1 MRPSRRFAWLLI
13 IDAPVI
19 LALMWQWAYHDS
31 RHALLDSAT
40 MWTLTIGFLAG
51 SADRLRSLK
60 NTSQNPKA
68 TEKRDA
74 LLVFPTE
81 GKETQE
87 AVEAPTP
94 SSDASGVRIA
104 WFTFLTHA
112 VLMIALSWRW
122 AFQHEPYTI
131 LGAVTLSTLM
141 LGFFQASA
149 TAVAGLGRS
158 AEARAP
164 RRNEDQNALLLF
176 PAEESVANDFV
187 RAPRLLATGR
197 KALL

>member
-1 MRPSRRFAWLLI
+1 MRPSRRLAWLLI
-13 IDAPVI
+13 ANAPVI
-19 LALMWQWAYHDS
+19 LALMWQWAYHDN

-40 MWTLTIGFLAG
+40 IWTLTIGFLAG
-51 SADRLRSLK
+51 AADRLRLLK
-60 NTSQNPKA
+60 NTSQDPTA
-68 TEKRDA
+68 TERRDA

-81 GKETQE
+81 GQETRE
-87 AVEAPTP
+87 VEAPRP
-94 SSDASGVRIA
+94 SFQAPSIRIA

-141 LGFFQASA
+141 LGFFRASA
-149 TAVAGLGRS
+149 TVVAGLGHS
-158 AEARAP
+158 AEARKP
-164 RRNEDQNALLLF
+164 RNQHGLLLF
-176 PAEESVANDFV
+176 PAEESGANDFV
-187 RAPRLLATGR
+187 PAPRLLATGR

>member
-1 MRPSRRFAWLLI
+1 MRPPRRLAWLLI
-13 IDAPVI
+13 ANAPVS

-31 RHALLDSAT
+31 RHVLLDSAT
-40 MWTLTIGFLAG
+40 MWTLTIGLLAG
-51 SADRLRSLK
+51 AADRLRGLK
-60 NTSQNPKA
+60 DTSQDPRA
-68 TEKRDA
+68 IEKRDA
-74 LLVFPTE
+74 LLVFPAE
-81 GKETQE
+81 AQELQE
-87 AVEAPTP
+87 AVEAPGP
-94 SSDASGVRIA
+94 SSRAPSVRIA

-122 AFQHEPYTI
+122 AFRHEPYTI

-158 AEARAP
+158 AEARKP
-164 RRNEDQNALLLF
+164 RKNEDQNGLLHF
-176 PAEESVANDFV
+176 PAEESGANDFV
-187 RAPRLLATGR
+187 PAPRLLATGR

>member
-13 IDAPVI
+13 VNAPVI
-19 LALMWQWAYHDS
+19 LALMWQWADRDS

-51 SADRLRSLK
+51 SADRLRGLK
-60 NTSQNPKA
+60 NTTQNPSA

-74 LLVFPTE
+74 LLVFPAE
-81 GKETQE
+81 GHETQE
-87 AVEAPTP
+87 AVEAPKP
-94 SSDASGVRIA
+94 SSHAPTIRIA

-131 LGAVTLSTLM
+131 LGAVTLSALM

-149 TAVAGLGRS
+149 TAVAGLGRP
-158 AEARAP
+158 AGTRTA

-176 PAEESVANDFV
+176 PAEESGANDFV